1 MKISNSHSKLKER
14 REPVKLLI
22 LPSAAMLLFI
32 SMIPLLMLIVFSFVD
47 GNITTTTGISGFTL
61 DNFKMAFSSSAVPSL
76 MAKSFYI
83 ALIVTLL
90 CIIIGYPAAWAI
102 AKVVKEK
109 NRSMFVMLSIV
120 PALVSQLLL
129 IYSIMQLL
137 QSGGVVMT
145 LLERL
150 GICSASD
157 SILYTTKAVV
167 LVLVY
172 EYLPYMILCLYSCLE
187 KIDDN
192 VLAATHTLGAGR
204 FRTFVDVA
212 LPQSFSGLLTGILV
226 IFIPVAGSFVE
237 PDTVGGPYSMM
248 IGSLINTQ
256 FNVSLNMGYGATLS
270 FLLLVLMSLA
280 LALINLVMKLAERK
294 IGG

>member
-1 MKISNSHSKLKER
+1 MQ
-14 REPVKLLI
+14 
-22 LPSAAMLLFI
+22 A
-32 SMIPLLMLIVFSFVD
+32 
-47 GNITTTTGISGFTL
+47 
-61 DNFKMAFSSSAVPSL
+61 
-76 MAKSFYI
+76 
-83 ALIVTLL
+83 
-90 CIIIGYPAAWAI
+90 IGYPAAWAI

-187 KIDDN
+187 KLTTMCLRRPTRWEQGGS
-192 VLAATHTLGAGR
+192 VPLLMWCFLRAFRGCSRVFWSSLSLWRAALWSLTRLAA
-204 FRTFVDVA
+204 RTA
-212 LPQSFSGLLTGILV
+212 
-226 IFIPVAGSFVE
+226 
-237 PDTVGGPYSMM
+237 
-248 IGSLINTQ
+248 
-256 FNVSLNMGYGATLS
+256 
-270 FLLLVLMSLA
+270 
-280 LALINLVMKLAERK
+280 
-294 IGG
+294 